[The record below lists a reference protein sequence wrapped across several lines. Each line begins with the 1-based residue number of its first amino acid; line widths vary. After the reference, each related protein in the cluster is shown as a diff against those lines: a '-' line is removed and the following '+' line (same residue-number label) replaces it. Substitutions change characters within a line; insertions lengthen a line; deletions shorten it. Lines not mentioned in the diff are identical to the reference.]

1 MTRICIVGA
10 GAVGGYLGAK
20 LALADQPVNV
30 LARGATLAALQAE
43 GLRLTEEGNTES
55 CLLYTSDAADE
66 RATV

>member
-30 LARGATLAALQAE
+30 LARGATLQALRAE
-43 GLRLTEEGNTES
+43 GLRLTE
-55 CLLYTSDAADE
+55 DAATHT
-66 RATV
+66 AQ